1 MVNMIDENEEYLIKD
16 YSEPSVNTSS
26 LSQALYLTFP
36 DWNPKDNHLGCVF
49 MSKGNLTLGI
59 GQANDK
65 SYAGFITEEGTLS
78 LSSAD
83 IYPREILFTTNN
95 HIDFNDVITKLKDFF
110 LNRSNSEITIGVF
123 LKFLEQD
130 LNENTITL
138 DTNLMDYVQTLVQ
151 GVEVN
156 LELPLLDEAD
166 E

>member
-1 MVNMIDENEEYLIKD
+1 
-16 YSEPSVNTSS
+16 
-26 LSQALYLTFP
+26 
-36 DWNPKDNHLGCVF
+36 

-59 GQANDK
+59 GQASDK